1 MSRRFAYRPRYQH
14 SRYRPHPSLRSR
26 KDFLS
31 YRWTYRQQKIRYQK
45 PTPGQGLLSMSW
57 VYRLKSATPALNA
70 RGMW

>member
-14 SRYRPHPSLRSR
+14 SHYRPHPSLRSR

-31 YRWTYRQQKIRYQK
+31 YRWIYRQQTVRTQK

-57 VYRLKSATPALNA
+57 VYRLQWNTA
-70 RGMW
+70 G